1 MKHYAITLLLFIT
14 SAVCAIAANVDIIVD
29 APSTVEVDEQFRVRF
44 TINSS
49 EVANFGAPSF
59 KGFEVIYGP
68 AKSSQSSY
76 QIINGKTSQSS
87 SITFTYILRA
97 VSTGTF
103 TIEPASIQYNGQT
116 IKSQPRK
123 IKVVKG
129 RNGGGSQP
137 NSQGSHRQQNE
148 VHENTSTNIGPND
161 LFITATANRTTVYEQ
176 EAILVTYKIYTLVN
190 LIQLDNQMPTLDGF
204 QIQEMDLPNNKQFSV
219 ESYKGHNYRTVVWN
233 QYVLFPQKS
242 GNLTIPAIT
251 YEGVVAQPN
260 RNIDPIDAYFNG
272 MSSMI
277 EIKKKII
284 APAVKI
290 NVLPLPAKPAE
301 YTGGVGNFTIQ
312 SNLTPETVKANE
324 AITLRLAVEGQGNLK
339 LLESSK
345 VNFPADFEV
354 YDPKVIDNFNISTG
368 GYKGTK
374 VFEYTVVPR
383 HKGKY
388 TIPAVKFCYFDTNSH
403 SYKTL
408 TTQPYTVNV
417 ERSRNGGSGT
427 VNDFT
432 SSQDV
437 EELNHDIRYIKT
449 KNISFADT
457 DNDSLFGSLEAIVY
471 GGSLLLFLIIYI
483 ICVKQAN
490 TIVDIADRKQ
500 KKANKV
506 AKTKLNRAAQLLKLH
521 QANEF
526 YDEVLKALYGYT
538 TDKLR
543 LPREHLNK
551 DNVEGEL
558 NRLGVPTDI
567 ISQFLNVLS
576 DCEFARYAPGNP
588 NENMETIYNH
598 AISLITQIENNI
610 KPKSEKSA
618 DSASRVLGVIV
629 ALLLLTPLQASA
641 ENDKWDDAI
650 TLADSLYAEEDF
662 AEAADLYQTVITNKG
677 KSAELLYNLAN
688 CYYKQDS
695 IAWAIINYERALRLA
710 PGDDDIKT
718 NLAFVRTHTIDKIAP
733 TAQTF
738 LKDKLHGIASI
749 FSAGTWK
756 IIGMVAFVLMLA
768 GFMVYRFTEPLK
780 LRKTGFYGA
789 AALLI
794 ITIVANLCA
803 YLLLHEQQR
812 TDVAIITAPSATIL
826 SSPSESS
833 TQLFVVHEGTRIE
846 ILDSTED
853 GWNEVK
859 YDDGK
864 QGWVQNEVFE
874 VI

>member
-1 MKHYAITLLLFIT
+1 MKHFAITLLLFIT
-14 SAVCAIAANVDIIVD
+14 SAICCIAANVDIIID

-49 EVANFGAPSF
+49 EVANFGAPNF

-129 RNGGGSQP
+129 RGASSQSNTHGSQH
-137 NSQGSHRQQNE
+137 QRNE
-148 VHENTSTNIGPND
+148 VQENTSTNIGPDD

-190 LIQLDNQMPTLDGF
+190 LIQLDNQIPTLDGF
-204 QIQEMDLPNNKQFSV
+204 QIQEMDLPKNKQLTV
-219 ESYKGHNYRTVVWN
+219 ESYKGRNYRSVVWN

-284 APAVKI
+284 APAIKI
-290 NVLPLPAKPAE
+290 NVLPLPAKPDE

-312 SNLTPETVKANE
+312 SNLTPETVNANE
-324 AITLRLAVEGQGNLK
+324 AITFRLTIEGQGNLK
-339 LLESSK
+339 LLESPK
-345 VNFPADFEV
+345 VQFPADFEV
-354 YDPKVIDNFNISTG
+354 YDPKVIDNFDISNG
-368 GYKGTK
+368 GYKGMK
-374 VFEYTVVPR
+374 VFEYTMIPR

-403 SYKTL
+403 SYKTQ
-408 TTQPYTVNV
+408 TTQPYTINV
-417 ERSRNGGSGT
+417 ERSRNGGSGI
-427 VNDFT
+427 VSDFT

-449 KNISFADT
+449 KNISFAGEDSG
-457 DNDSLFGSLEAIVY
+457 SLFGKLEAIVY
-471 GGSLLLFLIIYI
+471 GTSLLIFLIIYI
-483 ICVKQAN
+483 ICVKKAN
-490 TIVDIADRKQ
+490 TVVDIADRKQ

-506 AKTKLNRAAQLLKLH
+506 AKSKLKRAAQLLKLH

-526 YDEVLKALYGYT
+526 YDEVLKALYGYV

-551 DNVEGEL
+551 DNVEEEL

-567 ISQFLNVLS
+567 ISHFLNVLS

-588 NENMETIYNH
+588 NENMETIYDH
-598 AISLITQIENNI
+598 AISLITQIENSI
-610 KPKSEKSA
+610 KPKASKSA
-618 DSASRVLGVIV
+618 DMAKRTLGIVI
-629 ALLLLTPLQASA
+629 ALILLSPVQASA
-641 ENDKWDDAI
+641 EEEKWDDAI
-650 TLADSLYAEEDF
+650 TLADSLYAEEDYTD
-662 AEAADLYQTVITNKG
+662 AGNLYQAVITNKG
-677 KSAELLYNLAN
+677 KSPELLYNLAN

-695 IAWAIINYERALRLA
+695 IAWAIIYYERALRLA
-710 PGDDDIKT
+710 PGDDDIKA
-718 NLAFVRTHTIDKIAP
+718 NLAFVRTQTIDKISS

-738 LKDKLHGIASI
+738 LKDKLLGIAST
-749 FSAGTWK
+749 FSPGTWK
-756 IIGMVAFVLMLA
+756 IIGILAFILMLT
-768 GFMVYRFTEPLK
+768 GFIVYRFTEPLR

-789 AALLI
+789 VVLLI
-794 ITIVANLCA
+794 ITIVSNISA
-803 YLLLHEQQR
+803 YHLLQEQQR

-826 SSPSESS
+826 SSPSETS

-846 ILDSTED
+846 ILDSTDD

-864 QGWVQNEVFE
+864 QGWVKNEVFE